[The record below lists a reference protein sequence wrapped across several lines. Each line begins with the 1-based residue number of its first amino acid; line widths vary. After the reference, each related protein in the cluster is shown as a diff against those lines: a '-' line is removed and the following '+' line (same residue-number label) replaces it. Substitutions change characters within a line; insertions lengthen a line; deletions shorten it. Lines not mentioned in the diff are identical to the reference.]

1 MMARAQKRSAVFLI
15 SGTGAVLLLM
25 VMSVNRC
32 YCLGGMRMRFLF
44 ETSDMD

>member
-15 SGTGAVLLLM
+15 CSASAVFLLI
-25 VMSVNRC
+25 VVSVNAC
-32 YCLGGMRMRFLF
+32 QDVGGMRMRSLF